1 MCTMTPRASVCKR
14 QIRVS
19 EILKVKTFDLIQ
31 LLGLLELFLLTGFAH
46 CIIQSCVFLFFNHC
60 VWEAMHWME
69 VNRLPNQ
76 SFYLFCFVC
85 ELQTFDFWT
94 AFETIRSCVY
104 SAYVFLFIFTV
115 TLACPLSCVKELSWC
130 HGNTYGIV
138 CCTLCLCRSL
148 NKSTKDVETVFDL
161 VCSSGPYAKKETNKW
176 EAL

>member
-46 CIIQSCVFLFFNHC
+46 CIIQSCVFCFLTIVYERLCTEWKWTGCQTKVSICSVLC
-60 VWEAMHWME
+60 V
-69 VNRLPNQ
+69 NYKRLIFEQLLKQFVPVCIQ
-76 SFYLFCFVC
+76 RMCSYLSS
-85 ELQTFDFWT
+85 LLRW
-94 AFETIRSCVY
+94 
-104 SAYVFLFIFTV
+104 
-115 TLACPLSCVKELSWC
+115 LALSCVKELSWC
-130 HGNTYGIV
+130 HSNTYGIV

-148 NKSTKDVETVFDL
+148 NKSTRDVETVFDL